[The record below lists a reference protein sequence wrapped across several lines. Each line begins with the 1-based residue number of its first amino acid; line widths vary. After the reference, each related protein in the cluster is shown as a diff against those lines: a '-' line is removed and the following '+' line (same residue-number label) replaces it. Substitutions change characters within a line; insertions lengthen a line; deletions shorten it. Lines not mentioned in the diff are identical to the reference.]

1 MGINVQY
8 QIPAALMKARRQ
20 REKRMY
26 DRQVGLMRTQQA
38 FNAQRADLD
47 YQRRLKTLAD
57 NRDFQLQQMDR
68 AREWKLED
76 RDYAEKAQGI
86 QRQQRLDDLA
96 DNRDFQLQQMG
107 RAREWKLEDL
117 ADERKYREK
126 TLAEERKVRQLDK
139 VDERNFKTD
148 LMQMEFDQ
156 RQALEQERQNF
167 TLQQQADTLLFQ
179 SEQKRQ
185 ELEQVMSYAPS
196 DETFLR
202 KLDDEW
208 MKVENN
214 FRSGMFDESTYQRF
228 YMDYARRRSLIMPKR
243 PKAPEK
249 TTEQLFGERSFMV
262 DGKRFVMDSKG
273 NFRDITN
280 KSEVLSKE
288 AKMKTIVENCIVPVY
303 DKNGIQVGDEF
314 SMERYLQITKLI
326 DVMEGKADMNPK
338 SISDFFKSG
347 KQVGDYF
354 K

>member
-1 MGINVQY
+1 MAINVQY
-8 QIPAALMKARRQ
+8 QIPAALMKAQRQ

-26 DRQVGLMRTQQA
+26 DRQVNLMRMQQA

-57 NRDFQLQQMDR
+57 NRDFQLQQMD
-68 AREWKLED
+68 K
-76 RDYAEKAQGI
+76 
-86 QRQQRLDDLA
+86 
-96 DNRDFQLQQMG
+96 
-107 RAREWKLEDL
+107 AREWKLEDL
-117 ADERKYREK
+117 ADERKYWEK
-126 TLAEERKVRQLDK
+126 TLAEERKSRQLDK

-167 TLQQQADTLLFQ
+167 TLQQQVDAFLFQ

-185 ELEQVMSYAPS
+185 ELEQVMDYAPS
-196 DETFLR
+196 DEIFLQ
-202 KLDDEW
+202 KLDDDW

-249 TTEQLFGERSFMV
+249 TTEELFSERSFMV

-347 KQVGDYF
+347 KQVDDYF